1 MGGIESRW
9 TKRILDMSL
18 DEWAALCL
26 PHRWNQRINGGGG
39 GGAGE
44 MGEEGEEE
52 DEEGALH

>member
-1 MGGIESRW
+1 M
-9 TKRILDMSL
+9 DMSL

-26 PHRWNQRINGGGG
+26 PPQMEPENKWRRR